1 VPFLAKGQRIWD
13 LLIVVDKNHPKIEL
27 ENKSSKGFTYK
38 KREPP
43 KKEKKKGLSNNILCS
58 LNFFFFN

>member
-1 VPFLAKGQRIWD
+1 MPIQSKTQHYKWELSLLSLCAFLAKGQRIWD

-38 KREPP
+38 KREPQ
-43 KKEKKKGLSNNILCS
+43 K
-58 LNFFFFN
+58 

>member
-1 VPFLAKGQRIWD
+1 VPFLAKGQRISD

-43 KKEKKKGLSNNILCS
+43 KKEKKKRLE
-58 LNFFFFN
+58 